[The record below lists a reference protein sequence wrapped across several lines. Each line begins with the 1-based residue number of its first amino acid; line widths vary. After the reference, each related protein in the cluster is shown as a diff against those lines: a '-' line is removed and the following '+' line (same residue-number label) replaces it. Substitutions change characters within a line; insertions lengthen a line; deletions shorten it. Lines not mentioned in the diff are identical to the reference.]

1 MTDAEHRDAAWLAL
15 TQTTISYPEW
25 VKRRD
30 AGRYPDITKT
40 KWWQAFDELAKIAVE
55 PEPPP
60 GPAPP
65 VLPGSPTKVLD
76 GGGTTVAYPEAFRR
90 GGGPFAISNL
100 SVRRTTGYG
109 IGSMQFYPPEL
120 ETTAL
125 TTISDCS
132 ATDVRQPQPGKM
144 GGTGEANFWIGNT
157 TRASRLYAARTGW
170 MGMFTGSKC
179 HNSILEDIT
188 IEDVPVGIYIEHVT
202 HDTVFRRF
210 RISGVRDQA
219 VAGGTEPGGILA
231 ARAISV
237 EWWYGGQGSYNLT
250 FEDGDIYCPAGA
262 DPRCGL
268 YVGPGTYGVVVRR
281 CRFWGPGVAMRLPLR
296 RINNGPDV
304 VVEDCWFEQSGEDRV
319 YHDLPIG

>member
-40 KWWQAFDELAKIAVE
+40 KWWQAFDHLSKIADD
-55 PEPPP
+55 PPVAGP
-60 GPAPP
+60 TPPAPP
-65 VLPGSPTKVLD
+65 ATNLVLRD
-76 GGGTTVAYPEAFRR
+76 GLGTRVSFPETFVRTVGPAEIR
-90 GGGPFAISNL
+90 GQW
-100 SVRRTTGYG
+100 VRNVTGYG
-109 IGSMQFYPPEL
+109 VGSMQFYPPSTEDT
-120 ETTAL
+120 EVTNV
-125 TTISDCS
+125 IDCK
-132 ATDVRQPQPGKM
+132 ATDVKQPQPGKL
-144 GGTGEANFWIGNT
+144 GGTGEANFWFGNRT
-157 TRASRLYAARTGW
+157 HATRLYAARTGW

-179 HNSILEDIT
+179 HNSIIEDFE
-188 IEDVPVGIYIEHVT
+188 IEDVPVGVYVEHVT
-202 HDTVFRRF
+202 HDTIFRRF
-210 RISGVRDQA
+210 KIHGVHDQP
-219 VAGGTEPGGILA
+219 VAGGSEPGGVLA

-268 YVGPGTYGVVVRR
+268 YVGPGTFGVVVRR
-281 CRFWGPGVAMRLPLR
+281 CRFWGPGVAMRLPKR
-296 RINNGPDV
+296 RVNNGPDV
-304 VVEDCWFEQSGEDRV
+304 VVEDCWFEQDGLDLV